1 MSLGTRREDD
11 GGIKA
16 KLVLN
21 RNMNELALKKAAV
34 YVFGEQY
41 HRGVPEFVRPGHT
54 IEESPSSSAGTR
66 PERAI

>member
-1 MSLGTRREDD
+1 MSPLGTRREDD

-21 RNMNELALKKAAV
+21 RNMNELALKKAV

-41 HRGVPEFVRPGHT
+41 H
-54 IEESPSSSAGTR
+54 
-66 PERAI
+66 